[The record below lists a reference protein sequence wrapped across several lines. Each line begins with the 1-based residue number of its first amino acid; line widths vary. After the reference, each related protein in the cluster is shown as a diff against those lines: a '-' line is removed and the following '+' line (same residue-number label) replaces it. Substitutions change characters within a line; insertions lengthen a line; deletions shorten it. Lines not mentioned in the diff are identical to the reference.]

1 MYVIL
6 LTLCKSILQLTVTH
20 DLYLQNCIT
29 WYYLYLC
36 LLSPGDT
43 DLSLLYEPDLSLL
56 LLGAE
61 LDLSLSLLLPP
72 EADLSRSLLLG
83 ADSDLS
89 LFLSYLSLLS
99 PDLSR
104 RRLLR
109 SRKSSRSYSFLLT
122 RSSSSCLMKKSLAF
136 FLETLS
142 SDELSE
148 LWRFL
153 RLSLS
158 RFLPLLS
165 STLLCLFF
173 LLLLSSLESDRSLFT
188 FLSPDFFLFF
198 LSLFFLLSSSSESLL
213 SLSLSL
219 LLLLLSELEL
229 LPESPFS
236 PKKRNISTFDLRII
250 Y

>member
-20 DLYLQNCIT
+20 DLYLQNCTT

-56 LLGAE
+56 RLGPE

-109 SRKSSRSYSFLLT
+109 SRESSRSYSFLLT

-188 FLSPDFFLFF
+188 FLSPDLFLF

-236 PKKRNISTFDLRII
+236 PKEKNFTI
-250 Y
+250 